1 MIILRSIGI
10 LISLAMAGAAL
21 LAIIYT
27 SAIWAVIWAVG
38 SIILGTLSLLKRKS
52 HKQEVVHN

>member
-10 LISLAMAGAAL
+10 LISLAMAGAAV